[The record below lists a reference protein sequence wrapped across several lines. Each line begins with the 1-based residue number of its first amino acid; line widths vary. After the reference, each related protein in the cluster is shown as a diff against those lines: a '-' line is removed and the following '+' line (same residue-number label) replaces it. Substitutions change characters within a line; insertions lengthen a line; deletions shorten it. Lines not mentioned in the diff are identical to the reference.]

1 MNHGIWNCPE
11 FNRRR
16 VADRWKVAKQN
27 QLCYRCLAQ
36 GYQGKACPRSRPCG
50 LDGCTDLHH
59 RLLHKAKHTKQ
70 LSVSLDNNDLKRTS
84 LNTRQQDMPPHS
96 TDRDSCS
103 TEGKEQTTMVTEYNI
118 RANFIG
124 LRTVQ
129 VILKNGEQS

>member
-1 MNHGIWNCPE
+1 MNQGIWNCPE

-36 GYQGKACPRSRPCG
+36 GYQGNACPRSRPCG

-59 RLLHKAKHTKQ
+59 RLLHKEKHTKQ

-84 LNTRQQDMPPHS
+84 LNTRQQDMPPH
-96 TDRDSCS
+96 
-103 TEGKEQTTMVTEYNI
+103 
-118 RANFIG
+118 
-124 LRTVQ
+124 
-129 VILKNGEQS
+129 